1 MLALLL
7 FQLLELRREFF
18 TFTIGPYRLGV
29 MAFPLSDICF
39 WLGLGVGIFAAG
51 VTGEDEKSDWG
62 LESERRGSTDA
73 SPS

>member
-1 MLALLL
+1 M
-7 FQLLELRREFF
+7 
-18 TFTIGPYRLGV
+18 GLGSWR
-29 MAFPLSDICF
+29 FRFSDICF

-51 VTGEDEKSDWG
+51 VTGEDAGREWG